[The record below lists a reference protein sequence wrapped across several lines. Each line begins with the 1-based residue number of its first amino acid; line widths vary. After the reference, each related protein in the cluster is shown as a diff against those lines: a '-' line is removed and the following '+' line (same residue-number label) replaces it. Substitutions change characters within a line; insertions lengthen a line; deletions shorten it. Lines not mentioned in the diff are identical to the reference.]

1 MQNDAQNIVILPKTI
16 WNGGQP
22 DHIKRF
28 KSYLQKGYK
37 DSVKDIILFGS
48 QAYGNS
54 TEISDY
60 DVLIVLAKDYTAR
73 DENQIYDLCY
83 DINLKY
89 NIIID
94 AHLISERQLNTIKG
108 KQPIFT
114 KAIKSGIY
122 A

>member
-1 MQNDAQNIVILPKTI
+1 MAEKLTILK
-16 WNGGQP
+16 
-22 DHIKRF
+22 DL
-28 KSYLQKGYK
+28 KSCLQKGYK
-37 DSVKDIILFGS
+37 DPVKDIILFGS
-48 QAYGNS
+48 HAYGDPHEN
-54 TEISDY
+54 SDY
-60 DVLIVLAKDYTAR
+60 DVLIVLVNDYTAR
-73 DENQIYDLCY
+73 DENQIFDLCY

-94 AHLISERQLNTIKG
+94 AHLISEKELYTLKG

>member
-1 MQNDAQNIVILPKTI
+1 MADHLTILKDLK
-16 WNGGQP
+16 G
-22 DHIKRF
+22 
-28 KSYLQKGYK
+28 YLQKGYT

-48 QAYGNS
+48 QAYGNP

-60 DVLIVLAKDYTAR
+60 DILIVLKNDYTAK
-73 DENQIYDLCY
+73 DENKIFDLCY

-94 AHLISERQLNTIKG
+94 AHLISERELETIKG

>member
-1 MQNDAQNIVILPKTI
+1 MADKLIILKELK
-16 WNGGQP
+16 N
-22 DHIKRF
+22 
-28 KSYLQKGYK
+28 YLQKGYQ

-48 QAYGNS
+48 QAYGNP

-60 DVLIVLAKDYTAR
+60 DVLIVLKNDYTAR

-94 AHLISERQLNTIKG
+94 AHLISERELGTIKG

>member
-1 MQNDAQNIVILPKTI
+1 MADKLTILKELK
-16 WNGGQP
+16 NC
-22 DHIKRF
+22 
-28 KSYLQKGYK
+28 LQKGYK
-37 DSVKDIILFGS
+37 NSVKDIILFGS
-48 QAYGNS
+48 QAYGKPN
-54 TEISDY
+54 EDSDY
-60 DVLIVLAKDYTAR
+60 DVLIVLEKDYTAR
-73 DENQIYDLCY
+73 DENQIFDLCY

-94 AHLISERQLNTIKG
+94 AHLISERELGTIKG

>member
-1 MQNDAQNIVILPKTI
+1 MADKLTILKELK
-16 WNGGQP
+16 NC
-22 DHIKRF
+22 
-28 KSYLQKGYK
+28 LQKGYK

-48 QAYGNS
+48 QAYGNP

-60 DVLIVLAKDYTAR
+60 DVLIVLKNDYTAR
-73 DENQIYDLCY
+73 DENKIFDLCY

-94 AHLISERQLNTIKG
+94 AHLISERELGTIKG

>member
-1 MQNDAQNIVILPKTI
+1 MADKLIILKELK
-16 WNGGQP
+16 N
-22 DHIKRF
+22 
-28 KSYLQKGYK
+28 YLQKGYQ

-48 QAYGNS
+48 QAYGNP

-60 DVLIVLAKDYTAR
+60 DVLIVLKNDYTAR

>member
-1 MQNDAQNIVILPKTI
+1 MEDKLKILKEL
-16 WNGGQP
+16 
-22 DHIKRF
+22 
-28 KSYLQKGYK
+28 KSYLQKGYP
-37 DSVKDIILFGS
+37 DYVKDIILFGS

-54 TEISDY
+54 NENSDY
-60 DVLIVLAKDYTAR
+60 DILVVLEKDYTAR
-73 DENQIYDLCY
+73 DENQIFDLCY

-94 AHLISERQLNTIKG
+94 AHLISERELLTIKG

>member
-1 MQNDAQNIVILPKTI
+1 MTDKLTILKEL
-16 WNGGQP
+16 
-22 DHIKRF
+22 
-28 KSYLQKGYK
+28 KSCLQKRYM
-37 DSVKDIILFGS
+37 DSVRDIILFGS
-48 QAYGNS
+48 QAYGNP

-60 DVLIVLAKDYTAR
+60 DILIVLKKDYTAR
-73 DENQIYDLCY
+73 DENQIFDLCY

-94 AHLISERQLNTIKG
+94 AHLISERELETLKG

>member
-1 MQNDAQNIVILPKTI
+1 MADKLTILKDLKGYIQN
-16 WNGGQP
+16 
-22 DHIKRF
+22 
-28 KSYLQKGYK
+28 GYK
-37 DSVKDIILFGS
+37 DSVRDIILFGS
-48 QAYGNS
+48 QAYGDPN
-54 TEISDY
+54 ENSDY
-60 DVLIVLAKDYTAR
+60 DILIVLENDYTAR

-94 AHLISERQLNTIKG
+94 AHLISERQLNSIKG

>member
-1 MQNDAQNIVILPKTI
+1 MTDKLTILK
-16 WNGGQP
+16 
-22 DHIKRF
+22 DL
-28 KSYLQKGYK
+28 KSYLQKTSM
-37 DSVKDIILFGS
+37 DSVKDVILFGS

-54 TEISDY
+54 NENSDY
-60 DVLIVLAKDYTAR
+60 DVLIVLKNDYTAR

-94 AHLISERQLNTIKG
+94 AHLISERELHTIKG

>member
-1 MQNDAQNIVILPKTI
+1 MAGKLTILK
-16 WNGGQP
+16 
-22 DHIKRF
+22 DL
-28 KSYLQKGYK
+28 KSYLQKTYK
-37 DSVKDIILFGS
+37 DSVKEVILFGS

-54 TEISDY
+54 NENSDY
-60 DVLIVLAKDYTAR
+60 DILIVLEKDYNAS

-83 DINLKY
+83 DMNLKY

-94 AHLISERQLNTIKG
+94 AHLISERELTTIKG

>member
-1 MQNDAQNIVILPKTI
+1 MRKAIEIGDKEFATKKDALHHFKTI
-16 WNGGQP
+16 LN
-22 DHIKRF
+22 
-28 KSYLQKGYK
+28 SY
-37 DSVKDIILFGS
+37 DFGETLY
-48 QAYGNS
+48 YGNPN
-54 TEISDY
+54 ENSDY
-60 DVLIVLAKDYTAR
+60 DVLIVLKNDYNAR

-83 DINLKY
+83 DMNLKY

-94 AHLISERQLNTIKG
+94 AHLISERELQTIKG

>member
-1 MQNDAQNIVILPKTI
+1 MADHLTILKDLK
-16 WNGGQP
+16 G
-22 DHIKRF
+22 
-28 KSYLQKGYK
+28 YLQKGYT

-48 QAYGNS
+48 QAYGNPN
-54 TEISDY
+54 ENSDY
-60 DVLIVLAKDYTAR
+60 DILIVLKKDYTAR
-73 DENQIYDLCY
+73 DENQIFDLCY

-94 AHLISERQLNTIKG
+94 AHLISERELETIKG

>member
-1 MQNDAQNIVILPKTI
+1 MADKLTILKALK
-16 WNGGQP
+16 N
-22 DHIKRF
+22 
-28 KSYLQKGYK
+28 YLQKGYP

-48 QAYGNS
+48 QAYGKP

-60 DVLIVLAKDYTAR
+60 DVLIVLKNDYTAR
-73 DENQIYDLCY
+73 DENKIYDLCY

-94 AHLISERQLNTIKG
+94 AHLISERELGTLRG

>member
-1 MQNDAQNIVILPKTI
+1 MADKLTILKDLK
-16 WNGGQP
+16 G
-22 DHIKRF
+22 
-28 KSYLQKGYK
+28 YLQKGYK

-48 QAYGNS
+48 QAYGNH

-60 DVLIVLAKDYTAR
+60 DILIVLEKDYTAR

>member
-1 MQNDAQNIVILPKTI
+1 MADKLTILKEL
-16 WNGGQP
+16 
-22 DHIKRF
+22 
-28 KSYLQKGYK
+28 KSCLQKGYK

-48 QAYGNS
+48 QAYGDP
-54 TEISDY
+54 TENSDY
-60 DVLIVLAKDYTAR
+60 DVLIVLTKDYTAR
-73 DENQIYDLCY
+73 DENQIYDLYY

-94 AHLISERQLNTIKG
+94 AHLISEKELGTIKG

-114 KAIKSGIY
+114 KAIKLGIY

>member
-1 MQNDAQNIVILPKTI
+1 MTDKLTILK
-16 WNGGQP
+16 
-22 DHIKRF
+22 DL
-28 KSYLQKGYK
+28 KSYLQKTSK
-37 DSVKDIILFGS
+37 DSVEDVILFGS

-54 TEISDY
+54 NENSDY
-60 DVLIVLAKDYTAR
+60 DVLIVLKNDYTAK

-94 AHLISERQLNTIKG
+94 AHLISERELHTIKG

>member
-1 MQNDAQNIVILPKTI
+1 MADKLTILK
-16 WNGGQP
+16 
-22 DHIKRF
+22 DLKY
-28 KSYLQKGYK
+28 YLKKGYK

-48 QAYGNS
+48 QVSGNQV
-54 TEISDY
+54 ENSDY
-60 DVLIVLAKDYTAR
+60 DILIVLEKDYNAR
-73 DENQIYDLCY
+73 DENRIYDLCF

-94 AHLISERQLNTIKG
+94 AHLISQRELNTIKG

-114 KAIKSGIY
+114 KAIKTGIY

>member
-1 MQNDAQNIVILPKTI
+1 MADKLTILKDLK
-16 WNGGQP
+16 G
-22 DHIKRF
+22 
-28 KSYLQKGYK
+28 YLQKGYK
-37 DSVKDIILFGS
+37 NSVKDIILFGS
-48 QAYGNS
+48 QAYSNP

-60 DVLIVLAKDYTAR
+60 DVLIVLENDYTAR
-73 DENQIYDLCY
+73 DENKIFDLCY
-83 DINLKY
+83 EINLKY

>member
-1 MQNDAQNIVILPKTI
+1 MADKLTILKELKSCLQN
-16 WNGGQP
+16 
-22 DHIKRF
+22 
-28 KSYLQKGYK
+28 GYK
-37 DSVKDIILFGS
+37 DSVRDIILFGS
-48 QAYGNS
+48 QAYGDPN
-54 TEISDY
+54 ENSDY
-60 DVLIVLAKDYTAR
+60 DILIVLENDYTAR